1 MEKRW
6 VPVPEC
12 SEDQVGKLALELGI
26 DQTLSRILVQ
36 RGICSFDAARDFFR
50 PQISHL
56 HDPFLMKDMD
66 IAVARIRRAIASGER
81 IMVFGDYDVDG
92 TTAVTVVYSFLAGL
106 AEHLEYYIP
115 DRYAEGYGVSYK
127 GIDCAEAHGAS
138 LIIALDCGIKSVAE
152 VAYARQKGIDFIVCD
167 HHLPGPALPD
177 AVAILDPKRND
188 CSYPFEELCGCGIG
202 FKLTQA
208 LCKSLGLDE
217 TLPLRYLDLVMVA
230 IAADIVPVVGENRV
244 LAYHG
249 LKKLNENPSRGLYAL
264 MEVAGKTGGYTL
276 TDVVFSIGPRI
287 NAAGRMD
294 HASHAVE
301 MLLSAENVA
310 AQAQSLLIN
319 DKNAARKMFDQ
330 DITREAL
337 AQIEADELMLK
348 QKTTVV
354 YSESWHKGVIG
365 IVASRLTE
373 KYYRPTIVLTA
384 ANGHV
389 AGSARSVAGF
399 DLYEAL
405 QGCAHLLDQFGGHRF
420 AAGLTMRRENVE
432 AFRQKFEEVV
442 AASINEDLLTP
453 VIPID
458 ATLGLAQITGKF
470 ARILAQMGPFGPH
483 NMAPVFVSVNVMAA
497 FEPAVVGGNHLRLA
511 VKQENSAIFEAIA
524 FGQADMLPA
533 LRTGMPF
540 SICYT
545 IEENTWRDKKR
556 LQLNIK
562 AIRPQN
568 G

>member
-36 RGICSFDAARDFFR
+36 RGICTFDAARDFFR

-66 IAVARIRRAIASGER
+66 LAVERITRAISAGER

-92 TTAVTVVYSFLAGL
+92 TTSVTVVYSFLAEL
-106 AEHLEYYIP
+106 TQQVEYYIP
-115 DRYAEGYGVSYK
+115 DRYAEGYGVSLK
-127 GIDCAEAHGAS
+127 GIDTAAQHGVG

-152 VAYARQKGIDFIVCD
+152 VAYAKTLGIDFIVCD
-167 HHLPGPALPD
+167 HHLPGPVLPD
-177 AVAILDPKRND
+177 AVALLDPKRGD
-188 CSYPFEELCGCGIG
+188 CNYPFDELCGCGIG

-208 LCKSLGLDE
+208 LSRRLGLGE
-217 TLPLRYLDLVMVA
+217 ELPLKYLDLVMVA
-230 IAADIVPVVGENRV
+230 VASDIVPVVGENRI

-264 MEVAGKTGGYTL
+264 MEVAGKTSGYNL

-301 MLLSAENVA
+301 MLLSSENGF
-310 AQAQSLLIN
+310 AQSQSLLIN
-319 DKNAARKMFDQ
+319 DKNAARKNFDQ

-337 AQIEADELMLK
+337 AQIEGSELMLR
-348 QKTTVV
+348 QKSTVV
-354 YSESWHKGVIG
+354 YSDGWHKGVIG

-373 KYYRPTIVLTA
+373 KYYRPTIVLTS

-420 AAGLTMRRENVE
+420 AAGLTMRAENIE
-432 AFRQKFEEVV
+432 AFREKFEEVV
-442 AASINEDLLTP
+442 AASISEESLTP
-453 VIPID
+453 AIPID
-458 ATLGLAQITGKF
+458 AELRFDQITGKF
-470 ARILAQMGPFGPH
+470 TRILAQMGPFGPH
-483 NMAPVFVSVNVMAA
+483 NMAPVFVSTGVTAA
-497 FEPAVVGGNHLRLA
+497 FQPSLVGANHLRMS
-511 VKQENSAIFEAIA
+511 VKQENSLIFEAIA
-524 FGQADMLPA
+524 FGQAELLPQVSN
-533 LRTGMPF
+533 GIPF

-545 IEENTWRDKKR
+545 IEENSWKDKKR